1 MSNATAKAPAKTK
14 KNALSNLR
22 NIGIIAHIDAGK
34 TTVTERI
41 LFYTGRSRNIG
52 EVHDGAATMDHLAE
66 ERERGITITSAATTC
81 SWGRHTI
88 NIIDTPGHVDF
99 TAEVERSLRVLDGA
113 VAVFDGVAGVEA
125 QSETVW
131 RQADKYEVP
140 RIAFVNKLD
149 RTGASF
155 DFCLES
161 MRTRLG
167 VHPVPVMLNI
177 GLEGDYVGNID
188 LISMKARYFGDGDD
202 DTSFVEKEIPAE
214 LVEAAQTAR
223 HEMIEAAC
231 MIDDNL
237 LERFLEDETQI
248 SEKEIVAALRLGTI
262 QRKMLVVLCG
272 AALRN
277 KGVQATLDA
286 ICAYLPSPLDQ
297 PPVNGTDAKGEEA
310 QRSCDLDQPFSAL
323 AFKTVFDPNGDLT
336 FMRVYS
342 GKVTAGDQL
351 LNTRTGKKE
360 RLGRLYR
367 MHAASREPI
376 DSCQAGDIIAAVGLK
391 NTNTGDTLADT
402 NNPITLES
410 VEFPDTVISMSI
422 EPKSKGD
429 RDKLSQTLAVLA
441 KEDPTFRAWTDEE
454 TNETIIAGM
463 GELHLEVLRH
473 RIIREFKV
481 AAECGKPRVAYRQTI
496 NEARE
501 GVEGKHVKQTG
512 GHGQFAVVKMHF
524 EALTDSQ
531 EIEFVDD
538 IKGGAVPR
546 EYIPSVGKGVKEA
559 SVKGREY
566 PFPFVG
572 VRCSL
577 YDGKSHDVDSS
588 DMAFQSAGRIAFQAA
603 VAGNQTF
610 LEPMMKI
617 EVLVPEDNLGD
628 VIGDLNSRRA
638 AIDEIADRANLKVI
652 TGMVP
657 IAETFNYSSKLRS
670 LTAGRGTY
678 SMEPEGYAPVPASVR
693 ESIIKEVEEMRKAA
707 GKG

>member
-1 MSNATAKAPAKTK
+1 MSNATANPPPKPR
-14 KNALSNLR
+14 KNKLAFLR

-52 EVHDGAATMDHLAE
+52 EVHDGQATMDHLDE

-81 SWGRHTI
+81 NWGKHTI

-131 RQADKYEVP
+131 RQADKYKVP

-155 DFCLES
+155 EFCLES

-167 VHPVPVMLNI
+167 VHPVPIMLPI
-177 GLEGDYVGNID
+177 GLEADYVGNVD
-188 LISMKARYFGDGDD
+188 LITMRARYFGEGDD
-202 DTSFVEKEIPAE
+202 DTAFTERDVPEDMREVAE
-214 LVEAAQTAR
+214 VAR

-237 LERFLEDETQI
+237 LERFLEDETEI
-248 SEKEIVAALRLGTI
+248 SESEIVAALRLGTG

-277 KGVQATLDA
+277 KGVQATLDG
-286 ICAYLPSPLDQ
+286 ICRFLPSPLDQ
-297 PPVNGTDAKGEEA
+297 PPVTGKDKNDEVTVRNCNVEE
-310 QRSCDLDQPFSAL
+310 PFSAL

-336 FMRVYS
+336 FIRVYS
-342 GKVTAGDQL
+342 GTGTAGDQF

-376 DSCQAGDIIAAVGLK
+376 DACSAGDIVAAVGLK
-391 NTNTGDTLADT
+391 NTHTGDTIADG

-454 TNETIIAGM
+454 TKETIIAGM
-463 GELHLEVLRH
+463 GELHLEVLRQLVVGQLLSTEGPRPDKVQRGSIDQNHHSLDLLAQRLVVNAVH
-473 RIIREFKV
+473 R
-481 AAECGKPRVAYRQTI
+481 ALGYR
-496 NEARE
+496 R
-501 GVEGKHVKQTG
+501 
-512 GHGQFAVVKMHF
+512 MLF
-524 EALTDSQ
+524 EAGLHFDRVDVLTAPQDEVAQPGGQ
-531 EIEFVDD
+531 EQL
-538 IKGGAVPR
+538 AALQ
-546 EYIPSVGKGVKEA
+546 A
-559 SVKGREY
+559 SV
-566 PFPFVG
+566 
-572 VRCSL
+572 
-577 YDGKSHDVDSS
+577 
-588 DMAFQSAGRIAFQAA
+588 
-603 VAGNQTF
+603 VAG
-610 LEPMMKI
+610 P
-617 EVLVPEDNLGD
+617 
-628 VIGDLNSRRA
+628 
-638 AIDEIADRANLKVI
+638 
-652 TGMVP
+652 
-657 IAETFNYSSKLRS
+657 
-670 LTAGRGTY
+670 
-678 SMEPEGYAPVPASVR
+678 
-693 ESIIKEVEEMRKAA
+693 
-707 GKG
+707 